1 MTPVLLTCSGL
12 YCCHDTCNAGLVCVS
27 SQVQHLQQT
36 GPILLFW
43 LHCLRHLVWPAHV
56 TDVLRVWSLWFVYW
70 LQVQPLK
77 NTGLILPD
85 NYPSFTLIRQAVGA
99 VKLGYEALSLMVPE
113 VRLGLSLP
121 WSMDS
126 WNFPD

>member
-1 MTPVLLTCSGL
+1 
-12 YCCHDTCNAGLVCVS
+12 
-27 SQVQHLQQT
+27 
-36 GPILLFW
+36 
-43 LHCLRHLVWPAHV
+43 V